1 MFKATIIILNFAV
14 LSFMIGLGAFK
25 YKEVVATERVMQ
37 IAAEELLCLQQNIYF
52 EAGNQGDLG
61 KRAVAWVTL
70 NRTNDYKYPN
80 TICEVVW
87 QYKQFSWTLEDKN
100 GVDIANPIERKA
112 WAISGEIAKSVLFN
126 YHIGIHSPVG
136 DSIMFHADYVTPY
149 WADSYKKVVTID
161 DHIFYER
168 KPL

>member
-1 MFKATIIILNFAV
+1 
-14 LSFMIGLGAFK
+14 MIGLGAFK
-25 YKEVVATERVMQ
+25 YKEVDAAERVMQ

-70 NRTNDYKYPN
+70 NRMDDSKYPN

-87 QYKQFSWTLEDKN
+87 QHKQFSWTLEEKE
-100 GVDIANPIERKA
+100 GVDTENPIERKA
-112 WAISGEIAKSVLFN
+112 WSVSGEIAKSVLFN

-136 DSIMFHADYVTPY
+136 GSIMFHADYVTPY
-149 WADSYKKVVTID
+149 WADSYKKVVTIY